1 MASAQSRESRKV
13 RRRPGKPTGSG
24 VSADRR
30 GRPEPGGSGEAE
42 SWCGPLRGTR
52 QAAGPKPGARCW
64 PRDGPPPR
72 PAPLGAPLGQR
83 PQYSRLRHG
92 PELPRLGPRQPPA
105 WLPLPPGGP
114 LLRPAA
120 QRQPPPALPQP
131 RCGQTGRRV
140 GGPGQHG
147 PRRAGARG
155 TRHRRSLAR
164 AAAAES
170 RRAPLGSPITQLA
183 SPASR
188 ATEGGSL
195 GDSGA
200 ATGEER
206 LSLAL
211 APPRTAA
218 VRLLSVSP
226 LQAPPAAAG
235 LGHRPEPDCRA
246 SSRSALAP
254 ATDAGGDQLRCR
266 ASSGRPIAGAPVKG
280 GGERGGDG
288 LAPPGGSEAGAGVW
302 GCGVGEGGAQSPL
315 PGDPRRALV
324 GSSRAGLT
332 R

>member
-1 MASAQSRESRKV
+1 MRATAGDPAGRWTQAGRSLLA
-13 RRRPGKPTGSG
+13 
-24 VSADRR
+24 R
-30 GRPEPGGSGEAE
+30 GRS
-42 SWCGPLRGTR
+42 
-52 QAAGPKPGARCW
+52 
-64 PRDGPPPR
+64 PPPETETPPPP

-83 PQYSRLRHG
+83 PQYSRLRPG

-105 WLPLPPGGP
+105 WPPLPPGGP
-114 LLRPAA
+114 ILRLEP

-131 RCGQTGRRV
+131 RCGQTDRRA
-140 GGPGQHG
+140 GGQGQQG

-188 ATEGGSL
+188 ATEGGSP
-195 GDSGA
+195 GDPGA

-218 VRLLSVSP
+218 VRLLSVRP

-235 LGHRPEPDCRA
+235 LGHRPKPGCRA
-246 SSRSALAP
+246 SPRSALAP
-254 ATDAGGDQLRCR
+254 ATDTGSDQSGCR
-266 ASSGRPIAGAPVKG
+266 APSDRPIAGG
-280 GGERGGDG
+280 T
-288 LAPPGGSEAGAGVW
+288 
-302 GCGVGEGGAQSPL
+302 GEG
-315 PGDPRRALV
+315 RR
-324 GSSRAGLT
+324 
-332 R
+332 